1 MSRLVAFLVV
11 ALLIFFI
18 ISQPETAA
26 DLLKAIGA
34 TLVSAFEAVIT
45 FFEELVWPPRLIRG

>member
-26 DLLKAIGA
+26 DPPKAIGA
-34 TLVSAFEAVIT
+34 TLVSRVRGGHDVLRGAGVAAV
-45 FFEELVWPPRLIRG
+45 

>member
-26 DLLKAIGA
+26 DTVKAIA
-34 TLVSAFEAVIT
+34 STLVNAFEAVIT
-45 FFEELVWPPRLIRG
+45 FFDELV